1 MNGERVVYGAGVEN
15 IPWRAAKD
23 DSRNSLRLSSRTAI
37 RGSARVRP
45 RAQPRGGTFFKP
57 SLLPSTHCVGRVW
70 RPDTWNRPPRK
81 SKGTLHQ
88 LKQKPVNKHQTN
100 GVAL

>member
-23 DSRNSLRLSSRTAI
+23 DRGTSLRLSSRTAI
-37 RGSARVRP
+37 RGNARVRP
-45 RAQPRGGTFFKP
+45 GAQPRGGTFFKP
-57 SLLPSTHCVGRVW
+57 SLLPNTHCVGRVW

-81 SKGTLHQ
+81 PKGTLHQ
-88 LKQKPVNKHQTN
+88 LKQKPVKKHQTN